1 MKRLVILIVLFGILG
16 LIAGYLLF
24 GKMAGEYI
32 SLKTIFGSADNS
44 FESFGR
50 KISGLTQI
58 KQNILI
64 SGGLGAVFG
73 VIIYFLKK
81 K

>member
-1 MKRLVILIVLFGILG
+1 MKRFILYVVLFGVFG

-24 GKMAGEYI
+24 GKIAGEYI
-32 SLKTIFGSADNS
+32 SLKTILSQSGNAI
-44 FESFGR
+44 ESFGR

-58 KQNILI
+58 KQNIFI
-64 SGGLGAVFG
+64 SGGIGAVFG
-73 VIIYFLKK
+73 LILSIIKK